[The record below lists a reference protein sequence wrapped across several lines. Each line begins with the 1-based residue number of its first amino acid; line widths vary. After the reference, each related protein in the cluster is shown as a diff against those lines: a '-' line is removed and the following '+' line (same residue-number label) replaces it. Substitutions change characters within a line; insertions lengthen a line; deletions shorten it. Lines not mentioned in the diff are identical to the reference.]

1 MPELPDV
8 EVFKRDLDATSLQVT
23 IGWEANPHKLP
34 DSFLLFHR
42 REARGARGTMVKS
55 GRSRLQDKPPSV
67 GMQANSRRGD

>member
-8 EVFKRDLDATSLQVT
+8 EVFKGDLDATSLQVT

-42 REARGARGTMVKS
+42 RKGERCPRGNGKIRMSKAAGQTAYYWLACQPKAR
-55 GRSRLQDKPPSV
+55 
-67 GMQANSRRGD
+67 